1 MTLPFCIPTSHVHLI
16 QFFYNLASIQGCQY
30 VLVLALQIGM
40 EWVRGCEFSLY
51 FLRSQWC
58 GILVFFSGA
67 HTPSVYS
74 YCGRVCACPL
84 FLLHTLGMSGLHRS
98 LQSEASF
105 YSPIRISH
113 WADVLGIGVQC
124 IAFVSWSL
132 LLASS
137 PKETLPGLYFSLHF
151 EEFYRFLSYILL
163 PYQFE
168 FIFYIKSQTF
178 SGVLFFCSV
187 ICWESSFLLLI
198 LLHFTQNQRVILC
211 WSLWGPLKN
220 SIRQFVHIV
229 FPWVGFA
236 MQYSLSSNPPSSC
249 LSLHVSRTMCMYD
262 GTWWC

>member
-58 GILVFFSGA
+58 GILIFFSGA
-67 HTPSVYS
+67 HTPAVYS

-124 IAFVSWSL
+124 KAFVSWSL

-137 PKETLPGLYFSLHF
+137 PKETLPGLYFFLHF
-151 EEFYRFLSYILL
+151 KEFYRFLSYIL
-163 PYQFE
+163 
-168 FIFYIKSQTF
+168 
-178 SGVLFFCSV
+178 
-187 ICWESSFLLLI
+187 
-198 LLHFTQNQRVILC
+198 
-211 WSLWGPLKN
+211 
-220 SIRQFVHIV
+220 
-229 FPWVGFA
+229 
-236 MQYSLSSNPPSSC
+236 
-249 LSLHVSRTMCMYD
+249 
-262 GTWWC
+262 